1 MVLFEFS
8 DIADYYTA
16 VKNFLGGLYDYII
29 GSFNVLPQPFS
40 TMALSFVLVIMAI
53 IILKILK

>member
-8 DIADYYTA
+8 DIADYYNA
-16 VKNFLGGLYDYII
+16 VKSFLGGLYNYVVS
-29 GSFNVLPQPFS
+29 SFNVLPQPFS
-40 TMALSFVLVIMAI
+40 TMAISFVLVIMAI

>member
-8 DIADYYTA
+8 DIADYYAA
-16 VKNFLGGLYDYII
+16 VKSFLGGLYDYII
-29 GSFNVLPQPFS
+29 NSFNVLPQPFS
-40 TMALSFVLVIMAI
+40 TMAISFVLVIMAI